1 VPRLRRGHWRLTPNV
16 GQQLGIMNNR
26 IIVTYLVVLH
36 ILLGIVLLKSDFL
49 QYAQDYI
56 GISTPQSE
64 YPRFFP
70 QKLRAHSRRDSNVPK
85 QAVIFIGDSH
95 VQELDVASIVKPSVN
110 YGIRGDTTVGVLQRI
125 PIYRSLK
132 NASTVVIAI
141 GINDMGRRS
150 NDEIIFNLQAI
161 DAQIPKNVPVVIS
174 AVLPVDE
181 ESRENWQGINSR
193 ITKLNLEILDWIKIS
208 TNHYFVDVGPQL
220 IDEKGNLADKFHIND
235 GLHLNSRGGAIW
247 VQQLKEA
254 IHIAQQAAA
263 PYGAQSAPPG
273 EP

>member
-1 VPRLRRGHWRLTPNV
+1 
-16 GQQLGIMNNR
+16 M
-26 IIVTYLVVLH
+26 
-36 ILLGIVLLKSDFL
+36 LLGIVLLKSDFI
-49 QYAQDYI
+49 QYAHDYI

-64 YPRFFP
+64 NPRFFP
-70 QKLRAHSRRDSNVPK
+70 QKLRAHSRLDSNVPK
-85 QAVIFIGDSH
+85 HAVIFIGDSH

-110 YGIRGDTTVGVLQRI
+110 YGIRSDTTVGVLQRI

-132 NASTVVIAI
+132 NASAVVIAI
-141 GINDMGRRS
+141 GINDMGLRS
-150 NDEIIFNLQAI
+150 NDEIFFNLQAI

-181 ESRENWQGINSR
+181 ESSDKWQGINHNR
-193 ITKLNLEILDWIKIS
+193 ITTLNLELKDWIENS
-208 TNHYFVDVGPQL
+208 TNHYFVDVGSQL
-220 IDEKGNLADKFHIND
+220 IDEKGNLADKFHIGD

-247 VQQLKEA
+247 VQQLKDA